1 MCKKCILL
9 LACFLLATVW
19 RMEAQDVYPSAAPE
33 AVYITNDGEEIT
45 DASDA
50 QSAPLEGHFTS
61 NVQDIG
67 EYSVRYEWRVYRE
80 GQENAPII
88 NRFDEN
94 LDYSFT
100 ESGTFYVQFYATFV
114 NGNDTIAYPAEG
126 EANPFAVSISE
137 SVLEMP
143 NAFSPNGDG
152 YNDIYK
158 AKEGY
163 KSIISFEATIFNRW
177 GQKLYSWNTLDGGW
191 DGKVN
196 GSVVKDGVYFV
207 LVKAKGADGKKYTIR
222 RDVNVLTGYSGTG
235 SGADN

>member
-1 MCKKCILL
+1 MYFVAGLL
-9 LACFLLATVW
+9 
-19 RMEAQDVYPSAAPE
+19 PSCHRLE
-33 AVYITNDGEEIT
+33 DGGAGFT

-94 LDYSFT
+94 LDYTFT

-177 GQKLYSWNTLDGGW
+177 GQKLYSWNTLDGAW